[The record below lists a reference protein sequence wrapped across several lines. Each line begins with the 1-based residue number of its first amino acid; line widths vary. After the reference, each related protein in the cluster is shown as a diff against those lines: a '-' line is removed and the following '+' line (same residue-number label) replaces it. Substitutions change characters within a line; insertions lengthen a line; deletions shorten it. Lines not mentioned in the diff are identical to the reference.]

1 MKVRGIKP
9 MQDVHVNVTP
19 LIDIIM
25 CLIIFFLLV
34 GHIAKAASVK
44 GIKIPAAKNGKDLRN
59 KSNQLIINLVPPS
72 GGYGDHAMP
81 SILIWNNRI
90 PESQLAAYLRK
101 EAYPSKHK
109 GSNPPIKVILRADR
123 SIPYRFIAPVLISC
137 AQAGIA
143 SIHFMTRRPG

>member
-1 MKVRGIKP
+1 MKIRGIKP
-9 MQDVHVNVTP
+9 MQDTHVNVTP

-44 GIKIPAAKNGKDLRN
+44 GIKIPSAKNGKDMRD
-59 KSNQLIINLVPPS
+59 KSDQLIINLVPPA
-72 GGYGDHAMP
+72 GGYADNATPTIM
-81 SILIWNNRI
+81 IWSNRI
-90 PESQLAAYLRK
+90 SEGRLAGYLRK
-101 EAYPSKHK
+101 QKRD
-109 GSNPPIKVILRADR
+109 NPKIKVVLRADR
-123 SIPYRFIAPVLISC
+123 SIPYKFVAPVLISC

>member
-1 MKVRGIKP
+1 MKIRGIKP
-9 MQDVHVNVTP
+9 MQDAHVNVTP

-44 GIKIPAAKNGKDLRN
+44 GIKIPASKNGKDLRD
-59 KSNQLIINLVPPS
+59 KSNQLIINLVPPT
-72 GGYGDHAMP
+72 GGYGNDAMP
-81 SILIWNNRI
+81 SILIWGNRI
-90 PESQLAAYLRK
+90 PENQLAAYLRK
-101 EAYPSKHK
+101 QKSD
-109 GSNPPIKVILRADR
+109 NPAIKVVLRADR

-137 AQAGIA
+137 AQARIA

>member
-1 MKVRGIKP
+1 MKIRGIKP
-9 MQDVHVNVTP
+9 MQDTHVNVTP

-44 GIKIPAAKNGKDLRN
+44 GIKIPSAKNGKDMRD
-59 KSNQLIINLVPPS
+59 KSDQLIINLVPPI
-72 GGYGDHAMP
+72 GGYGDNADP
-81 SILIWNNRI
+81 AILIWRNQI
-90 PESQLAAYLRK
+90 PDSQLASYLRK
-101 EAYPSKHK
+101 QKSE
-109 GSNPPIKVILRADR
+109 NPKIKVVLRADR
-123 SIPYRFIAPVLISC
+123 SIPYKFVAPVLISC

>member
-1 MKVRGIKP
+1 MKIRGIRP
-9 MQDVHVNVTP
+9 MRDTHVNVTP

-59 KSNQLIINLVPPS
+59 KTDQLIINLVPADS
-72 GGYGDHAMP
+72 GFSDRSAP
-81 SILIWNNRI
+81 RILIWSAEI
-90 PESQLAAYLRK
+90 SQDQLAAYLRRQK
-101 EAYPSKHK
+101 RD
-109 GSNPPIKVILRADR
+109 NPQIKLILRADR
-123 SIPYRFIAPVLISC
+123 SIPYRYIAPVLNSC

>member
-1 MKVRGIKP
+1 VKIRGIKP
-9 MQDVHVNVTP
+9 MQDTHVNVTP

-44 GIKIPAAKNGKDLRN
+44 GIKIPSAKNGRDMRD
-59 KSNQLIINLVPPS
+59 KSDQLIINLVPPV
-72 GGYGDHAMP
+72 GGYGDNAVP
-81 SILIWNNRI
+81 SILIWRNQI
-90 PESQLAAYLRK
+90 PESELAGYLRK
-101 EAYPSKHK
+101 QKSE
-109 GSNPPIKVILRADR
+109 NPKMKVVLRADR
-123 SIPYRFIAPVLISC
+123 SIPYKFVAPVLISC